1 MTPRTGLALIAMM
14 ALAACQQE
22 KSNAPSVAGGQ
33 ILEGSASDAMLPL
46 DTVRSQAPLA
56 PQAGPARATRSG
68 IPALACSSVSIRP
81 GRTARIDAQRSVT
94 WRRDA
99 KLRANRITPPTS
111 GCASRARSAASSVRP
126 ATSSTTGPAGS
137 VISGI
142 LEGWPG

>member
-56 PQAGPARATRSG
+56 PQAGPARATRSVEE
-68 IPALACSSVSIRP
+68 A
-81 GRTARIDAQRSVT
+81 TAEE
-94 WRRDA
+94 
-99 KLRANRITPPTS
+99 
-111 GCASRARSAASSVRP
+111 SAAAAP
-126 ATSSTTGPAGS
+126 ASGAAATPEPAAAA
-137 VISGI
+137 
-142 LEGWPG
+142 PAP